1 MNPSQKPFR
10 INVGFLINQ
19 PIGYSRVLPFKLK
32 KIDIEDESLC
42 NFNGSIN
49 LTRTQDGLIAQV
61 VFDAEV
67 ESECSRCLKPF
78 QNKISSEFK
87 EFFTFPYV
95 EASEDEIRVP
105 EDGNIDLE
113 PILHDYLLM
122 EMPIKPVCQSD
133 CRGLCDICGQNL
145 NQSVCEH
152 YQNRNVGDNTKNT
165 SQKELQE
172 EDPQTETLTT

>member
-19 PIGYSRVLPFKLK
+19 PVGYSRVLPFKLD
-32 KIDIEDESLC
+32 KIDIEDESLR

-61 VFDAEV
+61 VIDAEV
-67 ESECSRCLKPF
+67 ESECSRCLEPF
-78 QNKISSEFK
+78 KNKIFSKFK

-105 EDGNIDLE
+105 EDGNIDFE
-113 PILHDYLLM
+113 PILHDYILM
-122 EMPIKPVCQSD
+122 EMPIKPVCKFD
-133 CRGLCDICGQNL
+133 CMGLCDICGQNL
-145 NQSVCEH
+145 NQSICEH
-152 YQNRNVGDNTKNT
+152 YQNHKFEDNTIGT
-165 SQKELQE
+165 DQKELQE
-172 EDPQTETLTT
+172 EDSTTETFIT